1 MRLGW
6 CLSFVALLWTAT
18 ISGGQATQAPAG
30 KPTFKSK
37 IDRVTV
43 SAVVRDQRGRIVSNL
58 SQRDFEVL
66 DAGRPSPITDFR
78 SDEAPVTIAVLLDS
92 SGSMQVASKLNEAQ
106 KAADH
111 VISWLQPGRDEV
123 ALFSFDR
130 QLEEIL
136 DFTRNNGSA
145 RGGFGGVEAWGLTS
159 LHDAIAE
166 TARRVASR
174 GGSHRAV
181 VVLTDG
187 VDTSSR
193 LTSAQVSG
201 VASSID
207 VPVYII
213 AVVSPLDDPVA
224 AGTIVVPKPTP
235 MPAGSLTELA
245 EWTGGKLFVIS
256 APSQASVAA
265 RTIVDELRHQ
275 YLLAFEPGG
284 HPGWHPLEVRARDRK
299 LTVRARSGYFAG
311 NS

>member
-6 CLSFVALLWTAT
+6 CLSFVVLLWTAT
-18 ISGGQATQAPAG
+18 VSGGQTTQAPAG
-30 KPTFKSK
+30 KPIFKSQ
-37 IDRVTV
+37 IDRVTI
-43 SAVVRDQRGRIVSNL
+43 SAVVRDQKGRIVPNL
-58 SQRDFEVL
+58 AQKDFEVL
-66 DAGRPSPITDFR
+66 DAGRLSPITDFR
-78 SDEAPVTIAVLLDS
+78 ADEAPVTIAVLLDS
-92 SGSMQVASKLNEAQ
+92 SGSMQVASKLIEAQ
-106 KAADH
+106 LAADH

-130 QLEEIL
+130 QLEQIL
-136 DFTRNNGSA
+136 DFTRNNVSA
-145 RGGFGGVEAWGLTS
+145 RGGFGGVEAWGMTS

-166 TARRVASR
+166 TARRVAAR

-224 AGTIVVPKPTP
+224 AGTVVPKPAA
-235 MPAGSLTELA
+235 MPTGSLTDLA
-245 EWTGGKLFVIS
+245 EWTGGELFVTS
-256 APSQASVAA
+256 APAQASLAA
-265 RTIVDELRHQ
+265 RKIVDELRHQ

-299 LTVRARSGYFAG
+299 MTVRARSGYFAG